1 MAILNR
7 KVAGLM
13 LACCSVPVFALAPSP
28 ASPDTRLVEAA
39 MQGDHAAAETLLRSH
54 VPVDTPA
61 GDGSTALH
69 WAAYQGDVKLAEEL
83 LLAHANA
90 NAVTRV
96 EAITPLY
103 MACQTGSASMIELLI
118 AHGANPK
125 RANALGTTPLMIA
138 SAAGNAD
145 AVKVLLDH
153 GADVNA
159 RESVHDQTALMFAA
173 NLDRAEVIRLLLAHG
188 ADANLQSK
196 VVTIPKI
203 DFRAGNFAKAPAV
216 KGKDGPDS
224 VTVGKASD
232 KAAGSAKNGT
242 YSKREAKEAVAA
254 TDAKLTPGSVPNRDK
269 KSDMVYTK
277 TTDKPEKTGDAKS
290 AKADEATGEEPKE
303 LTALRK
309 ARAEQSP
316 KVMGGM
322 TPLLYAARQG
332 NISSGVALLEGGA
345 RINEGSAS
353 EQTTPLVLAI
363 ANGHYDFAKM
373 LVEHG
378 ADVNLANVQGVT
390 PLWATIDVRW
400 VPRQWSPEPLT
411 DQEKTNYLE
420 LMKLLLAHGATPNA
434 RLGRQ
439 VWSRVL
445 TENRNWTDP
454 AGSTAFWR
462 AAQAD
467 DVDAMKLLVAGGADP
482 NIPSKIGTTP
492 LMMAAGLGWSA
503 NYHQTSPTRLQ
514 AIQYCLS
521 LGADI
526 NAHDEL
532 GYTPLHGAAFI
543 GDLKNIQYMV
553 DHGAKT
559 DVRTKA
565 GDTPADMANGPFE
578 KSLPAYDA
586 VALLEKLGSPNSH
599 NCRSSDC
606 LPPVKEDKPDAKKAA
621 E

>member
-1 MAILNR
+1 MATWNR
-7 KVAGLM
+7 SVASLV
-13 LACCSVPVFALAPSP
+13 LACCTVPVFASSA
-28 ASPDTRLVEAA
+28 AAPDTRLVEAA
-39 MQGDHAAAETLLRSH
+39 MHGDHAAVETLLRSH
-54 VPVDTPA
+54 VPVDTPS

-69 WAAYQGDVKLAEEL
+69 WAAYQGDLKLAEQL
-83 LLAHANA
+83 LLAHANV
-90 NAVTRV
+90 NAITRV

-103 MACQTGSASMIELLI
+103 MACQAGSAPMIELLL

-125 RANALGTTPLMIA
+125 QANSLGTTPLMIA
-138 SAAGNAD
+138 SASGNVA

-153 GADVNA
+153 GAEVNA

-173 NLDRAEVIRLLLAHG
+173 NLDRSEVIHLLLARG

-196 VVTIPKI
+196 VVPIPKI
-203 DFRAGNFAKAPAV
+203 NFRPGNFATAPAV
-216 KGKDGPDS
+216 KGKDGPGS
-224 VTVGKASD
+224 VRVGKASD
-232 KAAGSAKNGT
+232 AADKTKDAT
-242 YSKREAKEAVAA
+242 YSKTEAKEAVAA

-269 KSDMVYTK
+269 SDMVYTK
-277 TTDKPEKTGDAKS
+277 TSDKPSKTEEA
-290 AKADEATGEEPKE
+290 AADESEEI
-303 LTALRK
+303 TAARK
-309 ARAEQSP
+309 ARAEQAP

-332 NISSGVALLEGGA
+332 NIASGIALLEGGA
-345 RINEGSAS
+345 KIDEGSAS

-373 LVEHG
+373 LLDRG
-378 ADVNLANVQGVT
+378 ADVNMANAQGVT
-390 PLWATIDVRW
+390 PLWATVDVRW
-400 VPRQWSPEPLT
+400 VPRQWSPEPIT
-411 DQEKTNYLE
+411 DQEKTNYLA
-420 LMKLLLAHGATPNA
+420 LMKLLLSHGANPNA
-434 RLGRQ
+434 RLGKQ

-454 AGSTAFWR
+454 AGSTPFWR

-467 DVDAMKLLVAGGADP
+467 DVEAMKLLVAGGADP
-482 NIPSKIGTTP
+482 NIPSKIGATP

-503 NYHQTSPTRLQ
+503 NYHQTAPTRLE

-526 NAHDEL
+526 NAHDQL
-532 GYTPLHGAAFI
+532 GYTPLHGAAFV

-559 DVRTKA
+559 NVRTKA

-606 LPPVKEDKPDAKKAA
+606 LPPVKEDKPRTKKAA